1 MINKDYLFVPRCPK
15 VIINLAE
22 MSPLEAFKA
31 GWEGAVIQS
40 CKRYWKLND
49 EEWTQ
54 EDKERI
60 LKMIRR

>member
-1 MINKDYLFVPRCPK
+1 VINKDYLFVPRCPK

-22 MSPLEAFKA
+22 KSPLEAFKA

-40 CKRYWKLND
+40 CKRYWKLID

-60 LKMIRR
+60 LGMIRR